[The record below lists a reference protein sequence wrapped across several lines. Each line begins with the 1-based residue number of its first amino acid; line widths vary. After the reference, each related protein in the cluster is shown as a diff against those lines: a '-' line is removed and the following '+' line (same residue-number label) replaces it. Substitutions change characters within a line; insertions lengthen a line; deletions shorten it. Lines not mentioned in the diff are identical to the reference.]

1 MKPNV
6 YGYFVNIIS
15 IYNRIKF
22 QSILSKTIWNTQYI
36 SLKYKI
42 YDRNTY
48 HHLDEIFLNKDNIDK
63 NP

>member
-22 QSILSKTIWNTQYI
+22 LSILSKIYGALYI

-48 HHLDEIFLNKDNIDK
+48 HHLDEIFLNKDNMAK